1 MSIDKWQHP
10 LLIVCKPINRKD
22 KTVVDFSNTLSST
35 ASVQVE
41 AHWDPIENTAN
52 NLHRSTE
59 EKFNRGKTQWQ
70 EPMDMA
76 WEEWLKLFNPGP
88 VHPLKHY
95 STTDFQVFLPPSTA
109 NVGDVWDLDPERI
122 LLFLRQFHPG
132 ATMNLRYGQNGA
144 KACLRA
150 LSSGYADIVFR
161 IHARFTLDASIG
173 AYFMPA
179 QFTGHLLINRNSE
192 TICQFTLSLPP
203 RNSNA
208 AIGAFRTADIA
219 FVPRMELRSLSETH
233 PKSIAWETAITE
245 EEVGEKFQ
253 NSLYK
258 FTEIEWTPIEDAVEL
273 AKASNRPI
281 HAVLLFGVLDDES
294 C

>member
-1 MSIDKWQHP
+1 M
-10 LLIVCKPINRKD
+10 L
-22 KTVVDFSNTLSST
+22 DFSNALSSP

-59 EKFNRGKTQWQ
+59 EKFNRAKAQWK
-70 EPMDMA
+70 EPLEMT
-76 WEEWLKLFNPGP
+76 WERWLEVFNPGP
-88 VHPLKHY
+88 AHPLKNY
-95 STTDFQVFLPPSTA
+95 STADFQVFLPPSTV
-109 NVGDVWDLDPERI
+109 NVGDVWDLDPKRI
-122 LLFLRQFHPG
+122 LPFLRQFHPS
-132 ATMNLRYGQNGA
+132 ATMKLPRYGSIPSDQKDA

-150 LSSGYADIVFR
+150 LSPEYADIVFR

-173 AYFMPA
+173 AYLMPA
-179 QFTGHLLINRNSE
+179 QFVGHLLINRNSG
-192 TICQFTLSLPP
+192 TMRQWTLSLPN
-203 RNSNA
+203 RNSNVD
-208 AIGAFRTADIA
+208 IGAFRSHDIG
-219 FVPRMELRSLSETH
+219 FVPRMELCSVSETQ
-233 PKSIAWETAITE
+233 PESIVWEAAITAE
-245 EEVGEKFQ
+245 EADKKFQ

-258 FTEIEWTPIEDAVEL
+258 FAEIEWTPIEEAVEL